1 MTIWAFCSASA
12 RCSAA
17 DARPCAYS
25 SPAKDTFYF
34 LEETVKQSQS
44 SPSRTVNPW
53 WGVVALALS
62 AFIFNTTEFVPIGLL
77 SDIGHTFDMRSEH
90 VGLML
95 TIYAW
100 AVALAS
106 LPLMLAT
113 REVERRKL
121 LIALFALFIVSHV
134 VCALAPNFYVLL
146 FGRLGIA
153 AAHAI
158 FWSIT
163 ASLVVRI
170 APPGRKGQ
178 ALGMLA
184 TGTSMAM
191 VLGIPLGRM
200 IGSLMGWRWTF
211 ALIGVIAAVVML
223 VLIRLL
229 PRLPSKNSGDLSSL
243 PILLKRP
250 ALMSIYAL
258 TILAVT
264 AHFTAYSYIEPF
276 VERVAQLSPQF
287 VTWTLLLFG
296 GAGLIGS
303 VLFSWQGLK
312 RPAMFLLSTLAALA
326 LCLLFLRISASH
338 INFLLALIVLWGI
351 VFLCLALAM
360 QARVL
365 GLASDSTDVA
375 MALYSGLFNVGIGAG
390 ALLGSQVGIHAG
402 VAYIGYVGGAIAA
415 LTFAGAVWAL
425 YRYRATFAAQ
435 RI

>member
-1 MTIWAFCSASA
+1 M
-12 RCSAA
+12 
-17 DARPCAYS
+17 
-25 SPAKDTFYF
+25 PA
-34 LEETVKQSQS
+34 QS
-44 SPSRTVNPW
+44 SPSSSVNPW
-53 WGVVALALS
+53 WGVIALALS

-77 SDIGHTFDMRSEH
+77 SDIGRSFDMRTEH

-106 LPLMLAT
+106 LPLMLVT

-121 LIALFALFIVSHV
+121 LTWLFALFIASHV

-146 FGRLGIA
+146 AGRLGIA

-170 APPGRKGQ
+170 APAGRKGQ

-200 IGSLMGWRWTF
+200 VGGLMGWRWTF
-211 ALIGVIAAVVML
+211 ALIGVIALVVML
-223 VLIRLL
+223 LLMRLL

-250 ALMSIYAL
+250 ALVSIYAL
-258 TILAVT
+258 IIVSVT
-264 AHFTAYSYIEPF
+264 AHFTAYSYMEPF
-276 VERVAQLSPQF
+276 IEHVAQLSPQF
-287 VTWTLLLFG
+287 VTWILLLFG
-296 GAGLIGS
+296 GAGLLGS
-303 VLFSWQGLK
+303 ALFSWQGLK
-312 RPAMFLLSTLAALA
+312 RPDAFLLATFTALA
-326 LCLLFLRISASH
+326 LCLLGLLPAAGH
-338 INFLLALIVLWGI
+338 IFVLLPLIVLWGM
-351 VFLCLALAM
+351 VFLCLVLGM

-375 MALYSGLFNVGIGAG
+375 MSLFSGLFNVGIGAG
-390 ALLGSQVGIHAG
+390 ALLGSQVGIHLG
-402 VAYIGYVGGAIAA
+402 VAEVGYVGGVIAIVGLIGAGLA
-415 LTFAGAVWAL
+415 LHRYKAV
-425 YRYRATFAAQ
+425 FAAQ
-435 RI
+435 KIET

>member
-1 MTIWAFCSASA
+1 MQA
-12 RCSAA
+12 
-17 DARPCAYS
+17 
-25 SPAKDTFYF
+25 
-34 LEETVKQSQS
+34 ES
-44 SPSRTVNPW
+44 SPSSPSVNPW
-53 WGVVALALS
+53 WGVIALALS

-77 SDIGHTFDMRSEH
+77 SDIGRSFDMRTEH

-106 LPLMLAT
+106 LPLMLVT

-121 LIALFALFIVSHV
+121 LTWLFALFIASHV

-146 FGRLGIA
+146 AGRLGIA

-170 APPGRKGQ
+170 APAGRKGQ

-200 IGSLMGWRWTF
+200 VGGLLGWRWTF
-211 ALIGVIAAVVML
+211 ALIGVIAFVVML
-223 VLIRLL
+223 LLMRLL

-250 ALMSIYAL
+250 ALVSIYVL
-258 TILAVT
+258 IIVSVT
-264 AHFTAYSYIEPF
+264 AHFTAYSYMEPF
-276 VERVAQLSPQF
+276 IEHVAQLSPQF
-287 VTWTLLLFG
+287 VTWILLLFG
-296 GAGLIGS
+296 GAGLLGS
-303 VLFSWQGLK
+303 ALFSWQGLK
-312 RPAMFLLSTLAALA
+312 QPDAFLLGTFTALA
-326 LCLLFLRISASH
+326 MCLLGLLPAAGH
-338 INFLLALIVLWGI
+338 IFVLLPLIVLWGM
-351 VFLCLALAM
+351 VFLCLVLGM

-375 MALYSGLFNVGIGAG
+375 MSLFSGLFNVGIGAG
-390 ALLGSQVGIHAG
+390 ALLGSQVGIHMG
-402 VAYIGYVGGAIAA
+402 VAEVGYVGGVIAVIGLVGAA
-415 LTFAGAVWAL
+415 LALHRYKAV
-425 YRYRATFAAQ
+425 FAAQ
-435 RI
+435 KIET

>member
-1 MTIWAFCSASA
+1 MPT
-12 RCSAA
+12 
-17 DARPCAYS
+17 
-25 SPAKDTFYF
+25 
-34 LEETVKQSQS
+34 QS
-44 SPSRTVNPW
+44 SPSSNVNPW
-53 WGVVALALS
+53 WGVIALALS

-77 SDIGHTFDMRSEH
+77 SDIGRSFDMRTEH

-113 REVERRKL
+113 REYERRKL
-121 LIALFALFIVSHV
+121 LGWLFALFIASHV

-146 FGRLGIA
+146 AGRLGIA

-170 APPGRKGQ
+170 APAGRKGQ

-191 VLGIPLGRM
+191 VLGVPLGRM
-200 IGSLMGWRWTF
+200 VGGLMGWRWTF
-211 ALIGVIAAVVML
+211 ALIGVIAFVVML
-223 VLIRLL
+223 LLMRLL

-243 PILLKRP
+243 PVLLKRP
-250 ALMSIYAL
+250 ALVSIYVL
-258 TILAVT
+258 IVVCVT
-264 AHFTAYSYIEPF
+264 ANFTAYSYMEPF
-276 VERVAQLSPQF
+276 IEHVAQLSPQF

-296 GAGLIGS
+296 GAGLLGS
-303 VLFSWQGLK
+303 ALFSWQGLK
-312 RPAMFLLSTLAALA
+312 RPDAFLLATLAALA
-326 LCLLFLRISASH
+326 LCLLGLRLSADYLGV
-338 INFLLALIVLWGI
+338 LLPLIVLWGM
-351 VFLCLALAM
+351 VFLCLVLVM

-375 MALYSGLFNVGIGAG
+375 MSLFSGLFNVGIGAG
-390 ALLGSQVGIHAG
+390 ALLGSQVGIHMG
-402 VAYIGYVGGAIAA
+402 VADVGYVGGVIALVGLVGAA
-415 LTFAGAVWAL
+415 LAL
-425 YRYRATFAAQ
+425 YRYKAVFAAQ
-435 RI
+435 HI

>member
-1 MTIWAFCSASA
+1 MRHKTASVPVENA
-12 RCSAA
+12 L
-17 DARPCAYS
+17 
-25 SPAKDTFYF
+25 YF
-34 LEETVKQSQS
+34 LEETVSPTQS
-44 SPSRTVNPW
+44 SPSSTSVNPW

-62 AFIFNTTEFVPIGLL
+62 AFIFNTTEFVPVGLL
-77 SDIGHTFDMRSEH
+77 SDIGATFDMRSEH

-106 LPLMLAT
+106 LPLMLVT

-121 LIALFALFIVSHV
+121 LVWLFSLFIVSHV
-134 VCALAPNFYVLL
+134 VCAMAPNFYVLL
-146 FGRLGIA
+146 LGRLGIA

-170 APPGRKGQ
+170 SPEGRKGQ

-184 TGTSMAM
+184 TGTSLAM
-191 VLGIPLGRM
+191 VLGIPLGRLV
-200 IGSLMGWRWTF
+200 GSMLGWRWTF
-211 ALIGVIAAVVML
+211 ALIGVIALAVML
-223 VLIRLL
+223 VLMRLL

-250 ALMSIYAL
+250 ALVSIYVL
-258 TILAVT
+258 TIAGVT

-276 VERVAQLSPQF
+276 VERVAQLQPEF

-303 VLFSWQGLK
+303 ALFSWQGLK

-326 LCLLFLRISASH
+326 LCLLLMRAAALH
-338 INFLLALIVLWGI
+338 IGPLLVLVAIWGI
-351 VFLCLALAM
+351 VFLCFALAM
-360 QARVL
+360 QSRVL

-390 ALLGSQVGIHAG
+390 ALLGSQVGIHMG
-402 VAYIGYVGGAIAA
+402 VAEIGYVGGAIAV
-415 LTFAGAVWAL
+415 LTFIGAFVAL
-425 YRYRATFAAQ
+425 RRYKTAFAAQ
-435 RI
+435 RL

>member
-1 MTIWAFCSASA
+1 MQV
-12 RCSAA
+12 
-17 DARPCAYS
+17 
-25 SPAKDTFYF
+25 
-34 LEETVKQSQS
+34 ES
-44 SPSRTVNPW
+44 SPSSSVNPW
-53 WGVVALALS
+53 WGVIALALS

-77 SDIGHTFDMRSEH
+77 SDIGRSFDMRTEH

-106 LPLMLAT
+106 LPLMLVT

-121 LIALFALFIVSHV
+121 LTWLFALFIASHV

-146 FGRLGIA
+146 AGRLGIA

-170 APPGRKGQ
+170 APAGRKGQ

-200 IGSLMGWRWTF
+200 VGALMGWRWTF
-211 ALIGVIAAVVML
+211 ALIGVIALVVML
-223 VLIRLL
+223 LLMRLL

-250 ALMSIYAL
+250 ALVSIYAL
-258 TILAVT
+258 IIVSVT
-264 AHFTAYSYIEPF
+264 AHFTAYSYMEPF
-276 VERVAQLSPQF
+276 MEHVALLSPQF
-287 VTWTLLLFG
+287 VTWILLLFG
-296 GAGLIGS
+296 GAGLLGS
-303 VLFSWQGLK
+303 ALFSWQGLK
-312 RPAMFLLSTLAALA
+312 RPDAFLLATFGALA
-326 LCLLFLRISASH
+326 LCLLGLQPSAPH
-338 INFLLALIVLWGI
+338 IFVLLPLIVLWGM
-351 VFLCLALAM
+351 VFLCLVLVM

-375 MALYSGLFNVGIGAG
+375 MSLFSGLFNVGIGAG
-390 ALLGSQVGIHAG
+390 ALLGSQVGIHMG
-402 VAYIGYVGGAIAA
+402 VAEVGYVGGVIAIVGLIGAA
-415 LTFAGAVWAL
+415 LALQRYKAVFA
-425 YRYRATFAAQ
+425 TQ
-435 RI
+435 KIET